1 MDELAG
7 ITNYEIYKEYMEM
20 FNQEDVD
27 VTIPKRITSTL
38 FGLIQYVIEFDKN
51 RALDFLEFVKAAE
64 SIAK

>member
-27 VTIPKRITSTL
+27 VTIPKENNKY
-38 FGLIQYVIEFDKN
+38 FVWLIQYVIEFDKN